1 MGFHKQARTEP
12 VVKYY
17 LFRIAVAR
25 KSKAARGK
33 RRWVG
38 ISIDGEYS
46 SIDGLI
52 KRTAENS
59 ILVKVAWVS
68 SDAKY
73 IILEV
78 RLEHYRDLVR
88 LLDDQQGVTTVTSSG
103 KIRLVKERLD
113 RNCD

>member
-1 MGFHKQARTEP
+1 M
-12 VVKYY
+12 
-17 LFRIAVAR
+17 AR
-25 KSKAARGK
+25 KGKAARGK

-38 ISIDGEYS
+38 ISLDGEYS

-52 KRTAENS
+52 KRTTDNS

-68 SDAKY
+68 SDKKD

-88 LLDDQQGVTTVTSSG
+88 LLDDQQGVTPVTSSG

-113 RNCD
+113 TNCD

>member
-1 MGFHKQARTEP
+1 M
-12 VVKYY
+12 
-17 LFRIAVAR
+17 AR

-38 ISIDGEYS
+38 ISLDGEYS

-52 KRTAENS
+52 KRTTDNS
-59 ILVKVAWVS
+59 IVVKIAWSS
-68 SDAKY
+68 SDGKD

-78 RLEHYRDLVR
+78 RLEDYRDLVR
-88 LLDDQQGVTTVTSSG
+88 LLDDQQGVTPVTSSG

>member
-1 MGFHKQARTEP
+1 M
-12 VVKYY
+12 
-17 LFRIAVAR
+17 AR
-25 KSKAARGK
+25 KTKAARGK

-38 ISIDGEYS
+38 ISLDGEYS
-46 SIDGLI
+46 SIDDLI
-52 KRTAENS
+52 KRTTDNS

-68 SDAKY
+68 SDGKE

-88 LLDDQQGVTTVTSSG
+88 LLDDQQGVTPVTSSG

>member
-1 MGFHKQARTEP
+1 MT
-12 VVKYY
+12 
-17 LFRIAVAR
+17 R

-38 ISIDGEYS
+38 ISLDGEYS

-52 KRTAENS
+52 KRATDNS
-59 ILVKVAWVS
+59 ILVKIAWVS
-68 SDAKY
+68 SDEKD

-88 LLDDQQGVTTVTSSG
+88 LLDDQQGVTPVTSSG

>member
-1 MGFHKQARTEP
+1 M
-12 VVKYY
+12 
-17 LFRIAVAR
+17 AR

-38 ISIDGEYS
+38 ISLDGEYS

-52 KRTAENS
+52 KRTTDNS
-59 ILVKVAWVS
+59 ILVKIAWIS
-68 SDAKY
+68 SDKKD

-78 RLEHYRDLVR
+78 RLEHYRDVVR
-88 LLDDQQGVTTVTSSG
+88 LLDDQQGVTPVTSSG